1 MRHKFL
7 EWTVRNK
14 RATFDS
20 TFGPFQSDELFLHR
34 VLPSRADVRFAQHN
48 KFNQLTQFIE
58 QTRLEQTSD
67 SLKQTSKSLFNKL
80 CQNRKTLN

>member
-7 EWTVRNK
+7 EWITKSK

-20 TFGPFQSDELFLHR
+20 TLRPFQSVELSLHR
-34 VLPSRADVRFAQHN
+34 MLPSRAGVRFAQHN

-58 QTRLEQTSD
+58 QTLLLRD
-67 SLKQTSKSLFNKL
+67 KL
-80 CQNRKTLN
+80 REIL

>member
-7 EWTVRNK
+7 EWTVKNK

-20 TFGPFQSDELFLHR
+20 TFGPFQSVELFLHR

-58 QTRLEQTSD
+58 QTRFLRWQ
-67 SLKQTSKSLFNKL
+67 K
-80 CQNRKTLN
+80 

>member
-7 EWTVRNK
+7 EWAVKNK

-20 TFGPFQSDELFLHR
+20 TFGPFQSVELFLHR

-48 KFNQLTQFIE
+48 KFNQLTQFVE
-58 QTRLEQTSD
+58 QTLC
-67 SLKQTSKSLFNKL
+67 SLLYAPIILADIFCL
-80 CQNRKTLN
+80 IFFEIYFY